1 MDFQPPRETAWF
13 DVGQTLELFP
23 HLNLAEPWGGAYPV
37 PKWSEMKNIAAYPR
51 GFDPDAEVDKA
62 VICKVKIISH
72 LRVGLGRGPQVLLC
86 KATQY
91 PQTLAQSQMPF
102 PPSDAKEHLADHF
115 VLKVSDGGLFPGGG
129 GIPPWNNWELA
140 DQDHS
145 RDSSALRYLYQKHL
159 ERGVIMGYPY
169 HVPSYFGTWVV
180 KLPYENKAGEQK
192 MRYVGAVAMEFIRGV
207 SIDDLCK
214 GVLIKNRNIN
224 LKSDDDENESFFHA
238 ACLVPRNDPGLFRG
252 PEFAGLVID
261 AEDEA
266 FRLTVLKGVLDGV
279 VKTLHAGV
287 QYNDPSPQNTFVTI
301 VDDSNSEAAV
311 PRIVFLDYFSFE
323 IYEKTKYAKDPEW
336 PDVHPLA
343 EEPRPVHPFERC
355 CIIPLSKFSG
365 WYPPLWDKHPL
376 LFDCWLGKMFGKVEE
391 GSYSIFSDRG
401 DESGRSLRKLVADH
415 GANYT
420 DTPIDSKDDFLH
432 SVKDHTGVDVSEFM
446 NRKAYQD
453 LAYKKE
459 EAVQSAKS
467 VLGKNRRRD
476 DGDDEE
482 GGEVLLSMSKRQRQ

>member
-1 MDFQPPRETAWF
+1 MDFQPPREAPWF

-23 HLNLAEPWGGAYPV
+23 HFNLAEPWGGAYPV

-51 GFDPDAEVDKA
+51 GFNPDAEVDKA
-62 VICKVKIISH
+62 VICKAKIVRH

-102 PPSDAKEHLADHF
+102 RTGACFPAGEVSPP
-115 VLKVSDGGLFPGGG
+115 G
-129 GIPPWNNWELA
+129 NNWELA

-159 ERGVIMGYPY
+159 ERGGIMGYPY

-224 LKSDDDENESFFHA
+224 LKSDDDEYESFFDT
-238 ACLVPRNDPGLFRG
+238 ACLIPRNDPGLFRG

-266 FRLTVLKGVLDGV
+266 FRLMVLKGVLDGV

-287 QYNDPSPQNTFVTI
+287 QYNDLSPQNTFVTI

-311 PRIVFLDYFSFE
+311 PRVVFLDYFSFE

-401 DESGRSLRKLVADH
+401 DESDRSLRKLVADH
-415 GANYT
+415 GANYK

-459 EAVQSAKS
+459 EAVQSARS
-467 VLGKNRRRD
+467 VLGKKRQRD

-482 GGEVLLSMSKRQRQ
+482 GGDTVSDQSKRQKQ